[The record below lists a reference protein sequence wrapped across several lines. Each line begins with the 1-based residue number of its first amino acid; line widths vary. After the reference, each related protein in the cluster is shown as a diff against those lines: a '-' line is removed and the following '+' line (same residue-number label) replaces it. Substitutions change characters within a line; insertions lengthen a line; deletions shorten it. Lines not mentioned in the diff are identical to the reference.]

1 LRRRVLIFSEIE
13 TAGAA
18 LGVEVVKFHQ
28 REPADAS

>member
-1 LRRRVLIFSEIE
+1 LRRRVLIVSWIE
-13 TAGAA
+13 MAGAA